1 MKGRTSMHNNDNPVT
16 AQNPRQSGRI
26 LVGIDA
32 AITARHHIAIRD
44 DVGEKSTRFSVEPTL
59 AGLRTL
65 TDKLSGYD
73 DIDATVEPTSMTWLP
88 LTIAVENAGGT
99 MHMVGAR
106 HSARLRGAIVGKS
119 KSDVI
124 DAEVLTRAS
133 QVFDLTPL
141 RLPTPAQLALRRSV
155 IRRAAAVIDA
165 NRSWRR
171 LMSLARWAF
180 PDVWTAFAGS
190 LPTATAVLQRW
201 PDIRLLAC
209 ARRATLTAVVAA
221 HTRGVD
227 DTPARAQAIKTA
239 ATGWAAFWDGHLDLD
254 ALTVDVTE
262 HLTDLTDDQARVA
275 RFTAHSTRWWEHLY
289 GDDELLLSVPGM
301 GPVTAATVRAF
312 LGDGSS
318 FSSAKKA
325 ASYVGI
331 TPSTWSSGTVSQP
344 RRAITKEGPAPL
356 RLALFQAAGA
366 ARRTDP
372 QLAAFYHRLMTTQ
385 GHCHTQATIAVARKL
400 AERTWVTITTGRP
413 YQLRD
418 INGDPVTAR
427 RAKELIHTHC
437 RVATSTR
444 AQTRAH
450 TGTVRKS
457 KLTR

>member
-1 MKGRTSMHNNDNPVT
+1 MHNNANPP
-16 AQNPRQSGRI
+16 AAEMPRQLGRT

-32 AITARHHIAIRD
+32 AITARHHVAVVDGAGGMPTKFRI
-44 DVGEKSTRFSVEPTL
+44 EPTL

-65 TDKLSGYD
+65 TDKLSGYVD
-73 DIDATVEPTSMTWLP
+73 VHATVEPTSMTWLP
-88 LTIAVENAGGT
+88 LTIAVEKAGGT

-124 DAEVLTRAS
+124 DAEVLTRAG
-133 QVFDLTPL
+133 QVFDLDPL
-141 RLPTPAQLALRRSV
+141 MLPTPEQLALRRSV

-190 LPTATAVLQRW
+190 LATATAVLQRW
-201 PDIRLLAC
+201 PDIRALAS
-209 ARRATLTAVVAA
+209 ARRATLTAIVAA
-221 HTRGVD
+221 HTRGVGD
-227 DTPARAQAIKTA
+227 VPARAKAIKA
-239 ATGWAAFWDGHLDLD
+239 AAAGWAVFWEGHLDLD
-254 ALTVDVTE
+254 ALTIDVSE
-262 HLTDLTDDQARVA
+262 HLTDLADDQARVA

-312 LGDGSS
+312 LGDGSR

-331 TPSTWSSGTVSQP
+331 TPSTWSSGTMSQP

-400 AERTWVTITTGRP
+400 AERTWVTITTGRR

-418 INGDPVTAR
+418 TNGNPVTAR
-427 RAKELIHTHC
+427 AAKELIDAHY
-437 RVATSTR
+437 RVDANTR
-444 AQTRAH
+444 ARTRAH
-450 TGTVRKS
+450 ADAARKS

>member
-1 MKGRTSMHNNDNPVT
+1 MHNNANPTTVE
-16 AQNPRQSGRI
+16 NPRERGRT

-32 AITARHHIAIRD
+32 AITARHHIAVLD
-44 DVGEKSTRFSVEPTL
+44 DSDGRPTRFSVEPTL

-65 TDKLSGYD
+65 VDRLGSYD
-73 DIDATVEPTSMTWLP
+73 NVHATVEPTSMTWLP
-88 LTIAVENAGGT
+88 LTIAVENAGGI
-99 MHMVGAR
+99 MHIVGAR
-106 HSARLRGAIVGKS
+106 HSARLRGAIIGKS

-133 QVFDLTPL
+133 QVFDLEPL
-141 RLPTPAQLALRRSV
+141 RLPIPEQLALRRAV
-155 IRRAAAVIDA
+155 IRRAAAVVDA

-190 LPTATAVLQRW
+190 LPTAAAVLQRW
-201 PDIRLLAC
+201 PDIRALAS

-221 HTRGVD
+221 HTRGVG
-227 DTPARAQAIKTA
+227 DTPARAEAIKA
-239 ATGWAAFWDGHLDLD
+239 AAAGWAGFWEGHLDLD
-254 ALTVDVTE
+254 ALTVDVIE
-262 HLTDLTDDQARVA
+262 HLTDLADDQARVA
-275 RFTAHSTRWWEHLY
+275 RFTDHSTRWWERLY

-325 ASYVGI
+325 ASYAGI
-331 TPSTWSSGTVSQP
+331 TPSTWSSGTMSQP

-400 AERTWVTITTGRP
+400 AERIWVTITTGRR

-418 INGDPVTAR
+418 TNGDPVTAR
-427 RAKELIHTHC
+427 VATELINAHY
-437 RVATSTR
+437 RVDASTR
-444 AQTRAH
+444 ARTRAH
-450 TGTVRKS
+450 TDAARKS
-457 KLTR
+457 KRTR

>member
-1 MKGRTSMHNNDNPVT
+1 MHNNANPL
-16 AQNPRQSGRI
+16 AAEMPRQPGRT

-32 AITARHHIAIRD
+32 AITARHHIAVLD
-44 DVGEKSTRFSVEPTL
+44 DSGGRPTRFSVEPTL
-59 AGLRTL
+59 TGLGIL
-65 TDKLSGYD
+65 TDRLRGYD
-73 DIDATVEPTSMTWLP
+73 DVHATVEPTSMTWLP
-88 LTIAVENAGGT
+88 LTIAVEKAGGT

-124 DAEVLTRAS
+124 DAEVLTRAG
-133 QVFDLTPL
+133 QVFDLEPL
-141 RLPTPAQLALRRSV
+141 VLPTPQQLALRRAV
-155 IRRAAAVIDA
+155 IRRAAAVVDA

-180 PDVWTAFAGS
+180 PDVWTAFSGS

-201 PDIRLLAC
+201 PDIRALAS

-221 HTRGVD
+221 HTRGVG
-227 DTPARAQAIKTA
+227 DTPARAKAIKTA
-239 ATGWAAFWDGHLDLD
+239 AAGWARFWEGHLDLD
-254 ALTVDVTE
+254 ALAVDVIE
-262 HLTDLTDDQARVA
+262 HLTDLADDQARVA
-275 RFTAHSTRWWEHLY
+275 RFTDHSTRWWERLY

-312 LGDGSS
+312 LGDGSR

-331 TPSTWSSGTVSQP
+331 TPSTWSSGTMTQP

-400 AERTWVTITTGRP
+400 AERIWVTITTGRH

-418 INGDPVTAR
+418 TNGDPVTAR
-427 RAKELIHTHC
+427 AATELIKAHYQ
-437 RVATSTR
+437 VGASTR
-444 AQTRAH
+444 ARTRAH
-450 TGTVRKS
+450 ADAARKS
-457 KLTR
+457 KSTR